1 MDEPAGFRDY
11 VAARQRAL
19 LRSAWLLTGDW
30 HAAED
35 VVQAALVRVWPR
47 WNRVAAGG
55 NHDAYV
61 RRAVINTYLT
71 FRRRRWNGEFAAAAP
86 PDRPDPADP
95 YAAVELRDALARVLP
110 SLGRRQRAI
119 VVLRYFDDL
128 SEPRVAE
135 VMGCSVGTVKS
146 QSAKALAKLRAALGP
161 YERIMEGTS

>member
-35 VVQAALVRVWPR
+35 IVQAALVRVWPR
-47 WNRVAAGG
+47 WTRVVAGG
-55 NHDAYV
+55 DPDAYV
-61 RRAVINTYLT
+61 RRAVINVYLT
-71 FRRRRWNGEFAAAAP
+71 ARRRRWHGEYAAAAP
-86 PDRPDPADP
+86 PDRPDPANP

-110 SLGRRQRAI
+110 ALGRRQRAI

-128 SEPRVAE
+128 TEAQVAE

-146 QSAKALAKLRAALGP
+146 QSAKALARLRAALGP
-161 YERIMEGTS
+161 SERILEEA

>member
-11 VAARQRAL
+11 VAARQRTL

-35 VVQAALVRVWPR
+35 IVQTALVRVWPR
-47 WNRVAAGG
+47 WTRLTAAGDP
-55 NHDAYV
+55 DAYV
-61 RRAVINTYLT
+61 RRAVINVYLSA
-71 FRRRRWNGEFAAAAP
+71 RRRRWHGEYAAAVP

-95 YAAVELRDALARVLP
+95 YAAVELRDTLARVLP
-110 SLGRRQRAI
+110 TLGRRQRAI

-128 SEPRVAE
+128 SEPQVAE

-146 QSAKALAKLRAALGP
+146 QAARALVRLRAALGP
-161 YERIMEGTS
+161 HERILEEA

>member
-35 VVQAALVRVWPR
+35 IVQAALVRVWPR
-47 WNRVAAGG
+47 WTRVAAGG
-55 NHDAYV
+55 DPDAYV
-61 RRAVINTYLT
+61 RRAVVNVYLT
-71 FRRRRWNGEFAAAAP
+71 ARRRRWHGEYAAATP

-95 YAAVELRDALARVLP
+95 YAAVELRDTLARVLP
-110 SLGRRQRAI
+110 ALGRRQRAI

-128 SEPRVAE
+128 TEAQVAE
-135 VMGCSVGTVKS
+135 VMGCSIGTVKS

-161 YERIMEGTS
+161 YEPILEEAS